1 MSSSNLTGMRRTI
14 HASGM
19 SDEVIKAPKNKGGR
33 PKGVK
38 RAASKLRQH
47 EIALIT
53 TDYARGM
60 KQHEIAKKFGVSE
73 ASVSGI
79 LKKFEPFFAELGN
92 VESYRQAKADILD
105 SASLSVLKEI
115 SNPTKILDSD
125 LRSLSVSFDILNKHS
140 RLERN
145 LSTQNIATQTQIN
158 VKMSS
163 DYDEQ

>member
-1 MSSSNLTGMRRTI
+1 
-14 HASGM
+14 M
-19 SDEVIKAPKNKGGR
+19 SDEVITPVKKKAGR

-60 KQHEIAKKFGVSE
+60 KQTEIAKKFGISD
-73 ASVSGI
+73 ASVSAI
-79 LKKFEPFFAELGN
+79 ISQFKPFFAELEN

-145 LSTQNIATQTQIN
+145 LSTQNIATQTQISVN
-158 VKMSS
+158 LGK

>member
-1 MSSSNLTGMRRTI
+1 MTETT
-14 HASGM
+14 
-19 SDEVIKAPKNKGGR
+19 EVEVVAPAKKKAGR

-60 KQHEIAKKFGVSE
+60 KQTEIAKKFGISD

-79 LKKFEPFFAELGN
+79 ISQFKPFFAELGN

-105 SASLSVLKEI
+105 SASLAVLKEI
-115 SNPTKILDSD
+115 GNPDKILQSD
-125 LRSLSVSFDILNKHS
+125 LRALSVSFDILNKHS

-145 LSTQNIATQTQIN
+145 LSTSNVATQT
-158 VKMSS
+158 VTVSLTPGE
-163 DYDEQ
+163 YTEPT